1 MAEIIWSEESILA
14 MEDIYNYIAHDSPL
28 YARYQIESI
37 YKSAERLRQ
46 FPESGRHIPEFPQ
59 LPHREIIV
67 GNYRVIYRYDSISH
81 ELKIVTV
88 VHGARLLKNISF
100 IL

>member
-1 MAEIIWSEESILA
+1 MAEIIWREESILA

-59 LPHREIIV
+59 LPHREIII
-67 GNYRVIYRYDSISH
+67 GNYAEKQISVNCQSALASINLEYRVILND
-81 ELKIVTV
+81 LC
-88 VHGARLLKNISF
+88 
-100 IL
+100 

>member
-1 MAEIIWSEESILA
+1 

-46 FPESGRHIPEFPQ
+46 FPESGRHIPEFP
-59 LPHREIIV
+59 
-67 GNYRVIYRYDSISH
+67 
-81 ELKIVTV
+81 
-88 VHGARLLKNISF
+88 
-100 IL
+100 